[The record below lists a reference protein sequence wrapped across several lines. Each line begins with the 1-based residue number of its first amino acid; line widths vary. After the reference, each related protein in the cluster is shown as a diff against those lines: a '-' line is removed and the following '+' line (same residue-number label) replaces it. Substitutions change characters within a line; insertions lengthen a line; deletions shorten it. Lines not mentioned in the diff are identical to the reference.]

1 MASPSPSDTLT
12 TDWSKCVLCQ
22 VDSKEQLTCPTDA
35 GYKTIAENI
44 LQFNELHCMPVQID
58 VTRLDHGNGVE
69 STFKEQNAKWHKS
82 CYLKFGKSKLERAKE
97 RKRKSNEEAT
107 TSKQIFTRS
116 STGEAHTY
124 IPVDSKSPVCFFCSK
139 PETNEKLHEVSTF
152 QVDFRVRK
160 CAHELQDED
169 LLAKLSAGDLIAL

>member
-12 TDWSKCVLCQ
+12 TDWSKCGLCQ

-82 CYLKFGKSKLERAKE
+82 CYLKFGKSYLPTLFIMSR
-97 RKRKSNEEAT
+97 NPVT
-107 TSKQIFTRS
+107 DGFRS
-116 STGEAHTY
+116 M
-124 IPVDSKSPVCFFCSK
+124 
-139 PETNEKLHEVSTF
+139 NEKCLF
-152 QVDFRVRK
+152 CFRV
-160 CAHELQDED
+160 E
-169 LLAKLSAGDLIAL
+169 G